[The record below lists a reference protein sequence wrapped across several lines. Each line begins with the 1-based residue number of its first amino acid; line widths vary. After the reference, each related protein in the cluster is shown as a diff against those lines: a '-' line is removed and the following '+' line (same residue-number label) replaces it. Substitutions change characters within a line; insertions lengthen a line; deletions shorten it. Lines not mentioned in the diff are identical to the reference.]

1 MSHLLSW
8 FLYELKNEISNLDIN
23 VKRQLVEAY
32 NAMGMEGGDD
42 DDEYDEEGD
51 GDVGQQTHND
61 SSFGHFADNNS
72 KAVLMIRV
80 SNVELTLGAPVRGNS
95 EDHFN
100 KPIDIVMS
108 SDTMEMSGET
118 YSCLVAT
125 LFPFLICK
133 YDCKSC
139 I

>member
-1 MSHLLSW
+1 M
-8 FLYELKNEISNLDIN
+8 LK
-23 VKRQLVEAY
+23 QLVEAY

-51 GDVGQQTHND
+51 GDVGQQTNNG

-72 KAVLMIRV
+72 KLVLMIRV
-80 SNVELTLGAPVRGNS
+80 SNVEFDIGCAPVT
-95 EDHFN
+95 EETVKIIFN

-108 SDTMEMSGET
+108 SDTMETSGRICP
-118 YSCLVAT
+118 CLVAT
-125 LFPFLICK
+125 LFPSLICK
-133 YDCKSC
+133 YDCKSR